1 MDATA
6 HRQPQPLPPVD
17 DDDAILRQTITDV
30 ALLSLNVDAPSVAV
44 AEAFKAAERDL
55 DVDAVWP
62 ALAEAREGQPPPP
75 EVDEDNNTTFRELGM
90 VVDGKLAYVA
100 ILEDRP
106 EPHHVP
112 ANQYDFIPMFD
123 NLADG
128 GGAAAM
134 KEEEARD
141 GPGDL
146 PRYGLGDGAHGGEI
160 DLDLGLGM
168 AVHGFDTILEDRPEP
183 RHVPAD
189 EYDFIPLFDNLADG
203 GGAASMEEEEARDW
217 PGDLPRYGIGD
228 GAHGGEID
236 HDIGLGRVVLHGFD
250 ALLEDPPEPADQYEC
265 IAMFDKYVHE
275 MMQEARAGSG
285 DLPRY
290 GLSDGAHG
298 GDIDH
303 DIGLSRVVLHGF
315 DALLEDPPEP
325 ADQYESIAMF
335 DKYVHEMMQEARAGP
350 VDLNQYGLGDGAH
363 GGEIDLDL
371 GHGRV
376 ILHGFDVLMEDPPE
390 PADQYE
396 SIAMFDKYVH
406 EMMQEARAGPG
417 DLNRY
422 GLGDGA
428 HGGEIDPDLR
438 L

>member
-134 KEEEARD
+134 EEEEARD
-141 GPGDL
+141 GP
-146 PRYGLGDGAHGGEI
+146 
-160 DLDLGLGM
+160 
-168 AVHGFDTILEDRPEP
+168 
-183 RHVPAD
+183 
-189 EYDFIPLFDNLADG
+189 
-203 GGAASMEEEEARDW
+203 
-217 PGDLPRYGIGD
+217 
-228 GAHGGEID
+228 
-236 HDIGLGRVVLHGFD
+236 
-250 ALLEDPPEPADQYEC
+250 
-265 IAMFDKYVHE
+265 
-275 MMQEARAGSG
+275 G

-298 GDIDH
+298 GDI
-303 DIGLSRVVLHGF
+303 GLGRVVLHGF
-315 DALLEDPPEP
+315 DALMEDPPEP

-406 EMMQEARAGPG
+406 EMMQEARAGSG